1 MSTFVPFPKD
11 RGPEQ
16 IKDVIGRLFFS
27 RGWGRTSEQ
36 ARLEAAWAKAVGPQW
51 AQHSKPLGLKRG
63 VLEVRLTNAMV
74 HQHLIMVK
82 VNLLNALRQQLGSS
96 VIDIRFKVTG

>member
-1 MSTFVPFPKD
+1 MNTFVPFPQD

-36 ARLEAAWAKAVGPQW
+36 ARLESAWGKAVGAQW
-51 AQHSKPLGLKRG
+51 VRHSKPLGLKRG
-63 VLEVRLTNAMV
+63 VLEVRLADAMV
-74 HQHLIMVK
+74 HQHLIMLK
-82 VNLLNALRQQLGSS
+82 ANLLTALQQELGPT
-96 VIDIRFKVTG
+96 VIDIRFRVSG